1 MAEIIKGAEVK
12 ANLIEQMK
20 KKMEET
26 GVTPQLAI
34 VRVGAND
41 SDLAYERG
49 VKKTCESI
57 GISLNVVEL
66 PEDISQADF
75 EARFKEVNDDPA
87 NHGILLF
94 RPLPPTL
101 DDKPVIAM
109 IDPDKDMD
117 CMCPYNWAKLAMG
130 DNSGYFPCTA
140 EAVMQILQFANVKIS
155 GAKAVVIGRSQVIG
169 KPVGLMLLSKSATLT
184 WCHSRTRDLAEACK
198 DAEILVS
205 ACGVAGIVDK
215 KIAEGVADGCVA
227 IDVGMNFVDGKM
239 CGDMAFDEVEPYMGK
254 ITPVPGGVGAV
265 TNTIMCSH
273 VVRAAVKAKTG
284 EVFNF

>member
-1 MAEIIKGAEVK
+1 
-12 ANLIEQMK
+12 
-20 KKMEET
+20 
-26 GVTPQLAI
+26 
-34 VRVGAND
+34 
-41 SDLAYERG
+41 
-49 VKKTCESI
+49 
-57 GISLNVVEL
+57 
-66 PEDISQADF
+66 
-75 EARFKEVNDDPA
+75 
-87 NHGILLF
+87 
-94 RPLPPTL
+94 
-101 DDKPVIAM
+101 
-109 IDPDKDMD
+109 
-117 CMCPYNWAKLAMG
+117 
-130 DNSGYFPCTA
+130 
-140 EAVMQILQFANVKIS
+140 
-155 GAKAVVIGRSQVIG
+155 
-169 KPVGLMLLSKSATLT
+169 MLLSKSATLT

-215 KIAEGVADGCVA
+215 KIAEGVAEGCVA